1 MAKVRLYAAT
11 SLDGFIADNT
21 GDTDWLLPY
30 QGSIFGTG
38 FMGEVGAVIL
48 GRRTYQIMQAFNGWP
63 YAGKRAYVLSSS
75 QISSLPENT
84 MVVKTGIGAAVEA
97 ARCVTTQ
104 DIWVVGGALTM
115 QSALEADLV
124 DLVEICVAP
133 VLLGAGLT
141 MLMSLERRADL
152 YFDGI
157 QTFENGVV
165 KLRYVTKR

>member
-1 MAKVRLYAAT
+1 
-11 SLDGFIADNT
+11 
-21 GDTDWLLPY
+21 
-30 QGSIFGTG
+30 
-38 FMGEVGAVIL
+38 
-48 GRRTYQIMQAFNGWP
+48 
-63 YAGKRAYVLSSS
+63 
-75 QISSLPENT
+75 